1 MTKINIRGAIVD
13 DSTAGFYRWFG
24 MQATAPGAIG
34 KALDDAH
41 DDVVVNINSNGGNV
55 YAASEIY
62 TMLRSY
68 SGKVTI
74 NVTGMAAS
82 AASVIAM
89 AGDEVVMSPTAQ
101 MMVHNVWTNIAGNA
115 NDLRAESE
123 NLDKADQSILNAY
136 EAKTGMKRDELYQLL
151 NATTFMDA
159 KEAVDKGFADRI
171 MFADESVPAQYNA
184 LDLMPSKAKINE
196 FYTMMEMKRERKA
209 KPSPEQSKG
218 PSLQQVKL
226 AMLLGQSKGEK
237 DNDEN

>member
-1 MTKINIRGAIVD
+1 MTKINIRGVIVD
-13 DSTAGFYRWFG
+13 DDTAAFYSWFG
-24 MQATAPGAIG
+24 MQSASPTMVSDI
-34 KALDDAH
+34 LNDAD
-41 DDVVVNINSNGGNV
+41 DDVEVDINSNGGDV
-55 YAASEIY
+55 FAASEIY
-62 TMLRSY
+62 TLLRAY

-74 NVTGMAAS
+74 NITGMAAS

-101 MMVHNVWTNIAGNA
+101 MMIHNVWTNISGNA
-115 NDLRAESE
+115 NDLRAESV

-196 FYTMMEMKRERKA
+196 FYTMMAMEREHKA
-209 KPSPEQSKG
+209 KPSPEQSKSL
-218 PSLQQVKL
+218 SLQQAKL
-226 AMLLGQSKGEK
+226 AMLLGQPKGEK